1 IISFSAGSTIV
12 RASSGSRSRISSVE
26 PLMSANSAV
35 TVLRSPSGVPWPP
48 AWAETPVDEAR
59 SGAFGGLSSLSDAP
73 QLRQN
78 FAAGPAGVR
87 HEGQMVCNLAPHCSQ
102 KAASLE
108 FSLPQPEQRILPPLA
123 RALRAQFIKQRLRVL
138 QIDGVETLG
147 EPAVD
152 FCEHCARVVTMAL
165 LCEEP
170 REAHRRAQ
178 LPCFGTL
185 TPSYLDGCTK
195 AGL

>member
-1 IISFSAGSTIV
+1 MA
-12 RASSGSRSRISSVE
+12 RASSGSRSRINSVE
-26 PLMSANSAV
+26 PLISANSAV
-35 TVLRSPSGVPWPP
+35 TVLRSPSRTSCPLSSAV
-48 AWAETPVDEAR
+48 TPVDEAR
-59 SGAFGGLSSLSDAP
+59 SGPFCVLSSLSDAP

-87 HEGQMVCNLAPHCSQ
+87 HERQMVCNLAPHCSQ

-138 QIDGVETLG
+138 QIDGVEALG

-152 FCEHCARVVTMAL
+152 VREHSARLVATAL
-165 LCEEP
+165 LREQPCEA
-170 REAHRRAQ
+170 RRRAQ
-178 LPCFGTL
+178 LPRFGAL
-185 TPSYLDGCTK
+185 LPRNLNRSLK
-195 AGL
+195 AALSLRSV